1 MPQDMTDPAAR
12 AQAATA
18 LIAQPGCVLLP
29 SAWDA
34 GVARL
39 LTAMGFPA
47 LETTSAGLAYSFG
60 RPDGLNGVTREE
72 TLANARSILA
82 VTHLPLFADLE
93 NGFGETPEDVAETI
107 RLAAEAGLSG
117 GSIEDSTG
125 LVDPPLYSEAEASAR
140 VAFAAAASRELPYPF
155 HLTARCEGLQRD
167 CLDLAGVIRRLRAYA
182 AAGADAVYA
191 PGLTRIKDVAALCAA
206 VPVPVTVLTGGAGA
220 FTMAELADAG
230 VRRASLGSAMPRA
243 ALGGVLEAA
252 REMQQLGTCG
262 FAGRLPSFRAT
273 QALMAGRGLP

>member
-1 MPQDMTDPAAR
+1 MTDPATR
-12 AQAATA
+12 AQAAKN
-18 LIAQPGCVLLP
+18 LLAQPGCVLLP

-72 TLANARSILA
+72 TLANARAMLA
-82 VTHLPLFADLE
+82 VTHLPIFADLE
-93 NGFGETPEDVAETI
+93 NGFGDAPADVAETV

-125 LVDPPLYSEAEASAR
+125 LADPPLFSEAEAVAR
-140 VAFAAAASRELPYPF
+140 VAAGIAAARATPHGF
-155 HLTARCEGLQRD
+155 HLTARCEGLQRN
-167 CLDLAGVIRRLRAYA
+167 CLDLDGVIRRLQAYA
-182 AAGADAVYA
+182 EAGADAVYA
-191 PGLTRIKDVAALCAA
+191 PGLTRIADVAALCAA

-220 FTMAELADAG
+220 FSMPELAAAG

-252 REMQQLGTCG
+252 REMQQAGTCG
-262 FAGRLPSFRAT
+262 FAGRIPAFSAT